1 MFIAKKIKR
10 VQTEEFSDFKFCF
23 VRRRKRCD
31 VEDVVINQR
40 RTGAKRAHLSVKLR
54 NCEK

>member
-1 MFIAKKIKR
+1 MFLAKKIKS
-10 VQTEEFSDFKFCF
+10 VLTEEFSDFKFCF

-40 RTGAKRAHLSVKLR
+40 RTGLKCAGIKKVSA
-54 NCEK
+54 EQF